1 MDFLKLIQSLDELL
15 YEVMSWLIFYPVTL
29 WRALAQP
36 LKMMDYSEAELGDP
50 AERQYTDTLSP
61 PLFLLLTLV
70 LCHAIELSIVGQNAV
85 ILRRTGLGGLVND
98 DSTYILLRVA
108 FFSLFP
114 LIMAARLVRA
124 RNVKLDRVP
133 LKAPFYSQCY
143 VTAPFALMVSTSGML
158 MQLAPGDS
166 SLWGLALLLAA
177 LLWFGSLQI
186 LWFAQ
191 HLRIGRLRA
200 ALHASRAMVEA
211 LIAFVAISLIFVGI

>member
-1 MDFLKLIQSLDELL
+1 MNFFNLLKSLDELL

-29 WRALAQP
+29 WRALTQP
-36 LKMMDYSEAELGDP
+36 LQMMDYSDAEQGDR

-70 LCHAIELSIVGQNAV
+70 ISHAAELSMVGESAV
-85 ILRRTGLGGLVND
+85 VLDKTGIGGLVND
-98 DSTYILLRVA
+98 DSTYVLMRAA

-114 LIMAARLVRA
+114 LVMAARLVLA
-124 RNVKLDRVP
+124 RHVKLDRAP

-143 VTAPFALMVSTSGML
+143 VAAPFALMVSGSGIL
-158 MQLAPGDS
+158 LQLKPLVAGIA
-166 SLWGLALLLAA
+166 GLALLAVA

-191 HLRIGRLRA
+191 HLRVSRWRA
-200 ALHASRAMVEA
+200 ALHASRAMIEA
-211 LIAFVAISLIFVGI
+211 LVAFIVFSLIVV